1 MNAIAQARSL
11 ITDAGQHTDHFPENL
26 AEAERILHC
35 AAQAEP
41 ANTDV
46 LTCFGAV
53 LSDLGKHGEAARVL
67 RAAMDAGSQ
76 DRNTYFN
83 LGVALIN
90 SAAHEEAISLFKQA
104 NLLGSSPQTWEAYF
118 DPQAH

>member
-1 MNAIAQARSL
+1 MNAIAHARSL
-11 ITDAGQHTDHFPENL
+11 IADIRQHPDRFRDNL
-26 AEAERILHC
+26 AEAERILHS
-35 AAQAEP
+35 AAQEEP
-41 ANTDV
+41 SNTDV

-53 LSDLGKHGEAARVL
+53 LSDSGKHQEATRIL
-67 RAAMDAGSQ
+67 RAVISAGSR

-90 SAAHEEAISLFKQA
+90 SATHEEAMSYFKQA
-104 NLLGSSPQTWEAYF
+104 NTLSSSAQTWEAYF